1 MTYSEVSARDLR
13 NHTREVLQRAEA
25 GEPVRITVNRRPVAE
40 LRPIEGQPAWV
51 AGSVMERAIAS
62 TPADSGL
69 LDDLRPLRE
78 QVIEEP

>member
-1 MTYSEVSARDLR
+1 MAYSEVSARDLR

-25 GEPVRITVNRRPVAE
+25 GELVRITVNHRPVAE

-51 AGSVMERAIAS
+51 AGSAMERAIAS
-62 TPADSGL
+62 APADRGL

-78 QVIEEP
+78 QVVEER